1 MEFTPKREIAKQF
14 VNLIFQGT
22 IDKAFA
28 NYTAPEFIHHTAD
41 CEKGKDALIA
51 YLKVCGLDKELFK
64 HQFLRL
70 IEQND
75 LVMAH
80 LRICKLDSKE
90 EVVAVY
96 IFRFKEHLI
105 NEYWEVKQSLPDTL
119 LNTDGVF

>member
-14 VNLIFQGT
+14 VNLVFKGA

-28 NYTAPEFIHHTAD
+28 NYTAPEFIHHASD
-41 CEKGKDALIA
+41 CESGKSALIA
-51 YLKVCGLDKELFK
+51 HFKTCGMEKEIFK

-80 LRICKLDSKE
+80 LRICNTVSKE
-90 EVVAVY
+90 EYVVVY
-96 IFRFKEHLI
+96 IFRLKEHLI
-105 NEYWEVKQSLPDTL
+105 NEYWEVKQSLPETL
-119 LNTDGVF
+119 INDDGIF